1 MGVGQ
6 GQGRD
11 HLMSHA
17 GTESGEWAFA
27 AYEAA
32 RHRLP
37 TPSFTSQS
45 RIVDDLSDL
54 TDDFDLFL
62 LDAFG
67 VLNMG
72 SAAIPGAPERIAALQ
87 ELGKRVMVVSN
98 AASYPKRVLLSRYAD
113 LGFHFA
119 PDDVLSSREVMLTA
133 LAERAP
139 AHYGIMVPEGY
150 GREELEQLS
159 FSFLGDDPSVYEH
172 AEQFILLGSGAWTE
186 NRQALLETSL
196 AQNPRQVLVGNPDI
210 VAPRDTGLSKEPGH
224 YAHRLADKTGIAP
237 LFFGK
242 PFGPVFETAL
252 ARAGQ
257 GIDPDRI
264 VMVGDTLQTDI
275 LGGRAA
281 GVKTALI
288 TGFGSLRGMDA
299 QEAIV
304 RSGIVPD
311 YIMERP

>member
-1 MGVGQ
+1 MTAA
-6 GQGRD
+6 
-11 HLMSHA
+11 LMQSA
-17 GTESGEWAFA
+17 EWAFA

-37 TPSFTSQS
+37 APSFASQS
-45 RIVDDLSDL
+45 RTVGDLSDL
-54 TDDFDLFL
+54 TGDFDLFL

-72 SAAIPGAPERIAALQ
+72 IAAIPGAPERVAALQ
-87 ELGKRVMVVSN
+87 DMGKRVMVVSN

-119 PDDVLSSREVMLTA
+119 SGDVLSSREVMLAT
-133 LAERAP
+133 LAERTP
-139 AHYGIMVPEGY
+139 THYGIMVPEEY
-150 GREELEQLS
+150 GFEELEQLS
-159 FSFLGDDPSVYEH
+159 FDFLGDDPFIYEK
-172 AEQFILLGSGAWTE
+172 AEQFILLGSGAWNE
-186 NRQALLETSL
+186 NRQALLEASL
-196 AQNPRQVLVGNPDI
+196 ADNPRPVLVGNPDI

-242 PFGPVFETAL
+242 PFGPVFDSAL

-257 GIDPDRI
+257 GIDPTRI

-281 GVKTALI
+281 GLKTALI
-288 TGFGSLRGMDA
+288 TGFGALRGMDA
-299 QEAIV
+299 QDAIV

-311 YIMERP
+311 YVMERT